1 MQELMTTP
9 AVAQWTGLSEVTLR
23 RWRISGEGPAFVRL
37 GRAVRYRRED
47 IAAFVERRTYSSTT
61 QADVAEQTEAAQ

>member
-9 AVAQWTGLSEVTLR
+9 AVAEWTGLSQVTLR
-23 RWRISGEGPAFVRL
+23 RWRIAGEGPRFVRL

-47 IAAFVERRTYSSTT
+47 IADFVERRTYSSTT
-61 QADVAEQTEAAQ
+61 QADVAEQTEAAK